1 MRRVR
6 ASAVV
11 SSFLLAVTL
20 ALTGAAAAQAS
31 TQAAGA
37 YVALGDSYS
46 SGVGAGSYQTSSG
59 TCKRS
64 NLAYPQL
71 WANANQPSGFSFMA
85 CSGATTSSV
94 RSTQLAPLNS
104 STALV
109 SVSAGGNDAGFA
121 DVMQTCV
128 ISSDTT
134 CLNRIATARNYITST
149 LPGNLNALYADIRN
163 RAPNARVVVMGYP
176 KFYNVAAI
184 CAGLSD
190 TKRTAI
196 NQAADLLNSTTSG
209 RAAAYGFRFGDVR
222 PPFTGHE
229 LCSGDSWLHSVN
241 VTSIG
246 ESYHPK
252 AAGQSGGYLPVL
264 NAND

>member
-6 ASAVV
+6 RSSLV
-11 SSFLLAVTL
+11 SSFLLAVAL
-20 ALTGAAAAQAS
+20 VLTGVGQAQAAPTS
-31 TQAAGA
+31 
-37 YVALGDSYS
+37 YVALGDSYA
-46 SGVGAGSYQTSSG
+46 SGVGAGSYQSASG

-71 WANANQPSGFSFMA
+71 WANANASAAFSFMA

-94 RSTQLAPLNS
+94 RSTQMGPL
-104 STALV
+104 TTGTQLV
-109 SVSAGGNDAGFA
+109 SVTAGGNDAGFA

-128 ISSDTT
+128 LGTDTT
-134 CLNRIATARNYITST
+134 CLNRINTARSYISNT

-163 RAPNARVVVMGYP
+163 RAPNARVVVLGYP

-196 NQAADLLNSTTSG
+196 NSASDLLNSTISG

-222 PPFTGHE
+222 PYFAGHE
-229 LCSGDSWLHSVN
+229 LCSGSSWLHSLSVN
-241 VTSIG
+241 IG
-246 ESYHPK
+246 DSYHPK
-252 AAGQSGGYLPVL
+252 AAGQSGGYLPAL